1 MSQLRNDLGIAF
13 ISLVV
18 EDPDGDGCLNGRA
31 YLFGP
36 DAGQV
41 QKGSAGHVVGVCEYS
56 APHGGTASFRLEGF
70 GVVETSGAVAIGSE
84 VFVEADGRVGTTA
97 TTAKLGTALSA
108 TDAAGEKL
116 SVDLSTK
123 NSAAPAAAV

>member
-1 MSQLRNDLGIAF
+1 MALLRNDLGIPF

-18 EDPDGDGCLNGRA
+18 EDPDGDGCVNGRA

-36 DAGQV
+36 AEGQA
-41 QKGSAGHVVGVCEYS
+41 QKGSAGHVAGICEYGGK
-56 APHGGTASFRLEGF
+56 HGETASFRMEGF
-70 GVVETSGAVAIGSE
+70 GVAETSGAVAFGSE

-108 TDAAGEKL
+108 ADGAGEKL
-116 SVDLSTK
+116 SVDLSTR
-123 NSAAPAAAV
+123 NAAAPAAGV